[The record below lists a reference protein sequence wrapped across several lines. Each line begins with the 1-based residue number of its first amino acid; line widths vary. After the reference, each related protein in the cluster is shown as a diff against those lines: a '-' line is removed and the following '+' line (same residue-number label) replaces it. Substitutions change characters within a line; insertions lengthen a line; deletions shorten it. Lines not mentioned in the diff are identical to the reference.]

1 MVYLCLVDGK
11 QGDKKLTTPSPQL
24 VPVPDA
30 TNTPR
35 DAFIELWDVGGGRR
49 SAPLRR
55 LFYSDVAGVI
65 VCHDLSASSSSDGAA
80 SKAIVRS
87 WTQEVAA
94 CASFR
99 GAVGGAGGGSTRL
112 PVPLLVVGTK
122 ADAAPRGG
130 RSSPRRGALASLA
143 AMVARVSTV
152 RQAGGAAAA
161 ARAAATSPPPAR
173 AGVATATTSA
183 VDGDLDAA
191 TFADFFKAVLALRM
205 TGSPPTGGGAGGG
218 YAGWSPSPGGRVGVA
233 DVGGGLGDDDDL
245 V

>member
-1 MVYLCLVDGK
+1 M
-11 QGDKKLTTPSPQL
+11 
-24 VPVPDA
+24 
-30 TNTPR
+30 
-35 DAFIELWDVGGGRR
+35 GGGRR

-65 VCHDLSASSSSDGAA
+65 VCHDLSASSSADGAA

-87 WTQEVAA
+87 WTQEVAE

-99 GAVGGAGGGSTRL
+99 GAVGGGGGGARL

-130 RSSPRRGALASLA
+130 RSPPRRGALASLA
-143 AMVARVSTV
+143 AMVARVSPV
-152 RQAGGAAAA
+152 RQPGGGAAAA
-161 ARAAATSPPPAR
+161 RVAVTSPPPTR

-183 VDGDLDAA
+183 TDGDLDAA
-191 TFADFFKAVLALRM
+191 TFADFFKSVLAFRM
-205 TGSPPTGGGAGGG
+205 TGSPPTGGGGGGGG